1 MFMLYNSFRAS
12 YYFRLLHPGVLLQC
26 PAAAA
31 AGRAYIE
38 TIKKIKKYN
47 KFLLL
52 RITKLNMKGHCR
64 CRAY

>member
-1 MFMLYNSFRAS
+1 MLYNSFRAS

-26 PAAAA
+26 PAAT
-31 AGRAYIE
+31 GLAYIE
-38 TIKKIKKYN
+38 TIKKKK
-47 KFLLL
+47 KIQQILLL